1 MDLVRALDN
10 VGKDVTDL
18 FQNGKDTDPKILDF
32 IDTLKDQPDKK
43 KKLSKAA
50 AALVQAMLEN

>member
-18 FQNGKDTDPKILDF
+18 FQNGKDIDPKILDF